1 MSVAKTEIVC
11 DVREQ
16 VKLTASAHLGLERG
30 LNCIETVHYINSE
43 DHKGVSGKDRWYLIE
58 IQCSCQAQI
67 RYMVDY
73 QMII

>member
-1 MSVAKTEIVC
+1 MAVAKTEIVC

-16 VKLTASAHLGLERG
+16 VKLAASAYLGLERG
-30 LNCIETVHYINSE
+30 LNCIETVHYIYSE
-43 DHKGVSGKDRWYLIE
+43 DHKGVSGKDRWHFIE
-58 IQCSCQAQI
+58 IQRSCQAQI

>member
-1 MSVAKTEIVC
+1 MC

-16 VKLTASAHLGLERG
+16 VKLAASAYLGLERG

-43 DHKGVSGKDRWYLIE
+43 DHKGVSGKDHWHLIE
-58 IQCSCQAQI
+58 IWCSCQAQI